1 MPWWLW
7 ELLRSFKFLSASGQ
21 EGFWRSKRVYELVIP
36 LVIAAASLAVYVKWP
51 QLFQA
56 DMLSKF
62 SASLFQFMVFVVPF
76 HLAAL
81 AAIATFARSGL
92 DKPLRGTDVSIKAW
106 DNKDSEYH
114 VKSLTLRQYTCLLFG
129 YLCSIGVAFIMVFV
143 LLSGLNLEWLLSD
156 WIVRA
161 KQATFFLLMFFLAHY
176 ATLTLYA
183 ITFLF
188 DKVNGIEDR

>member
-7 ELLRSFKFLSASGQ
+7 ELLSSFKFLSASGQ